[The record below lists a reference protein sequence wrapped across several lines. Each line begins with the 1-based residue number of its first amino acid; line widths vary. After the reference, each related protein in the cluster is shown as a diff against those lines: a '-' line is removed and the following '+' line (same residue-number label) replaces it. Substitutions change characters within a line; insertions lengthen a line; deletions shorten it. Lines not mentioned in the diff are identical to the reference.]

1 MSKALVF
8 AEGRGEALKEA
19 SLEVLGVAAGL
30 ADEVVAVAVGPYSA
44 RLEGFADRVLLV
56 GDQRLSHPLA
66 MPCARA
72 MAEAFKK
79 ENPDLVMVSAT
90 PFGKEVAPA
99 LGALLGLPLMSDV
112 TEVRRDGA
120 ALVFVKP
127 LYTGK
132 VMGTYRAEKTP
143 VLFSVRPKAY
153 PVPGAGK
160 STITESFS
168 PAFTDDDFRV
178 CLVELAEKEAGEI
191 DVAEADII
199 VTGGRGMK
207 GPENFALLR
216 ELASIL
222 SEKTGAKVAVGASR
236 SAVDEG
242 WIDHSHQVG
251 QTGKIV
257 SPGVYFAI
265 GVSGAMQH
273 LAGMRNSKLIIAINK
288 DPDAPIFSVADF
300 GVVDDLFKV
309 IPELINRLKGG

>member
-1 MSKALVF
+1 
-8 AEGRGEALKEA
+8 RI
-19 SLEVLGVAAGL
+19 
-30 ADEVVAVAVGPYSA
+30 
-44 RLEGFADRVLLV
+44 LLV
-56 GDQRLSHPLA
+56 NEARLSHPLA
-66 MPCARA
+66 IPCARS

-79 ENPDLVMVSAT
+79 ENPDLVIISAT
-90 PFGKEVAPA
+90 PFGKEVAPCV
-99 LGALLGLPLMSDV
+99 GALLGLPLMSDV
-112 TEVRRDGA
+112 TDVKKDGN
-120 ALVFVKP
+120 ALVFTKP

-132 VMGTYRAEKTP
+132 IIASYRLENTP
-143 VLFSVRPKAY
+143 VLFSVRPKAF
-153 PVPGAGK
+153 PVPEPRR
-160 STITESFS
+160 STTTESLS
-168 PAFTDDDFRV
+168 PSFQDTDFRV
-178 CLVELAEKEAGEI
+178 SLVEVAEKEAGDI
-191 DVAEADII
+191 DVSEADII

-216 ELASIL
+216 ELAAIL
-222 SEKTGAKVAVGASR
+222 SEKTGVKVAIGASR

-273 LAGMRNSKLIIAINK
+273 LAGMRNSKIIIAVNK

-309 IPELINRLKGG
+309 LPELVKRLKEG

>member
-19 SLEVLGVAAGL
+19 SLEAIGLAASL
-30 ADEVVAVAVGPYSA
+30 ADEVVAVAAGPYAS
-44 RLEGFADRVLLV
+44 RLEGFADRVLLLN
-56 GDQRLSHPLA
+56 DQRLTHPLA

-79 ENPDLVMVSAT
+79 ESPDLVILSAT

-99 LGALLGLPLMSDV
+99 LGALIGLPLMSDI

-120 ALVFVKP
+120 ALTFVKP

-132 VMGTYRAEKTP
+132 VMGTYRVERTP
-143 VLFSVRPKAY
+143 LLFSVRPKAY
-153 PVPGAGK
+153 PVPKPGK
-160 STITESFS
+160 STATETFS
-168 PAFTDDDFRV
+168 PAFAEGDFRV
-178 CLVELAEKEAGEI
+178 SLVELAEKEAGEI

-216 ELASIL
+216 ELASVL
-222 SEKTGAKVAVGASR
+222 SEKTGAKVAIGASR

-257 SPGVYFAI
+257 SPEVYFAI

-273 LAGMRNSKLIIAINK
+273 LAGMRNSKLIIAVNK

-309 IPELINRLKGG
+309 VPELVKRLKES